1 MDKGQN
7 FQGTNKSLKI
17 SSWTLLEVCFHQH
30 KKVFFW
36 KFLDYK
42 FWILPLKRSKRKDK
56 SRTLVCVNVDISN
69 YMLHDQKV
77 IFETIKIF
85 QNWHMVNN
93 TQTTVRE
100 LVATCKYLRGI
111 MVLDH

>member
-7 FQGTNKSLKI
+7 FQGTSKSLKI
-17 SSWTLLEVCFHQH
+17 SFWTFLEVWFHQH
-30 KKVFFW
+30 KKVFFENC
-36 KFLDYK
+36 
-42 FWILPLKRSKRKDK
+42 WITNFEFCLQKRSKRKYK
-56 SRTLVCVNVDISN
+56 SRTLIYVNVDISN

-93 TQTTVRE
+93 TQTTVDR
-100 LVATCKYLRGI
+100 TTF
-111 MVLDH
+111 